1 MSRADVRVMDTGLPG
16 CALIINKRTH
26 FWYLVERT
34 SRTVIDYGS
43 CAEHRRAA
51 YMALSRNDT
60 AAQRMYERA
69 SMEGSD

>member
-26 FWYLVERT
+26 FWYLVERA

-43 CAEHRRAA
+43 TSEHRRAA
-51 YMALSRNDT
+51 YMSIGANDT
-60 AAQRMYERA
+60 AAQRAYER
-69 SMEGSD
+69 STLQDSD